1 FGVAYALTGLL
12 QSFAF
17 AFVFLFA
24 CGIASTI
31 YYVPL
36 ISVTQREAPDFIRG
50 RVMASRFLL
59 AQAGLLGGMAISGP
73 LTDRLGAPLVFL
85 TAGTLLGTTHA
96 AAAVTAARPLNVI
109 GAGLLLAVVWFN
121 RRIPGAILFGAGLTL
136 NLIVILAFGGRM
148 PVLLPRDIDPNSAVL
163 AVLKGGLDPLH
174 VALQQPQGLWFLG
187 DVFAIPGIAGHA
199 SLVSIGDLLMAAGVA
214 WLIIRCSQRER
225 SLQAAY
231 GPSPSR

>member
-1 FGVAYALTGLL
+1 MFLFFAVIAAALAIAVLIGGDVRRLSQLRLRHLELL
-12 QSFAF
+12 LAAF
-17 AFVFLFA
+17 AVK
-24 CGIASTI
+24 
-31 YYVPL
+31 
-36 ISVTQREAPDFIRG
+36 ISVA
-50 RVMASRFLL
+50 
-59 AQAGLLGGMAISGP
+59 
-73 LTDRLGAPLVFL
+73 
-85 TAGTLLGTTHA
+85 LLGTTHA
-96 AAAVTAARPLNVI
+96 PAAINAARPLNVI
-109 GAGLLLAVVWFN
+109 GAVLLLAVVWFN
-121 RRIPGAILFGAGLTL
+121 WRIPGAILFGAGLTL

-148 PVLLPRDIDPNSAVL
+148 PVLLPRDVDPNSAVL

-214 WLIIRCSQRER
+214 WLIIRCSQREP

>member
-1 FGVAYALTGLL
+1 MFLFFAVIAGALAVAVLIGGDVRRLSQLRLRHLELL
-12 QSFAF
+12 LAAF
-17 AFVFLFA
+17 AA
-24 CGIASTI
+24 K
-31 YYVPL
+31 
-36 ISVTQREAPDFIRG
+36 ISVA
-50 RVMASRFLL
+50 
-59 AQAGLLGGMAISGP
+59 
-73 LTDRLGAPLVFL
+73 
-85 TAGTLLGTTHA
+85 LLGTTHA

-136 NLIVILAFGGRM
+136 NLIVILAVGGRM

-174 VALQQPQGLWFLG
+174 VALPHPQGLWFLG
-187 DVFAIPGIAGHA
+187 DIFAIPGIGGHA

-214 WLIIRCSQRER
+214 WLIIRCSQREP

>member
-1 FGVAYALTGLL
+1 MFLFFAVIAAALAIAVLIGGDVRRLSQLRLRHLELL
-12 QSFAF
+12 LAAF
-17 AFVFLFA
+17 AVK
-24 CGIASTI
+24 IA
-31 YYVPL
+31 V
-36 ISVTQREAPDFIRG
+36 G
-50 RVMASRFLL
+50 
-59 AQAGLLGGMAISGP
+59 
-73 LTDRLGAPLVFL
+73 
-85 TAGTLLGTTHA
+85 LLGTTHA
-96 AAAVTAARPLNVI
+96 QAAINAARPLNAI
-109 GAGLLLAVVWFN
+109 GAVLLLAVVWFN

>member
-1 FGVAYALTGLL
+1 MFLFFAVIAGALAVAVLIGGDVRRLSQLRLRHLELL
-12 QSFAF
+12 LAAF
-17 AFVFLFA
+17 AA
-24 CGIASTI
+24 K
-31 YYVPL
+31 
-36 ISVTQREAPDFIRG
+36 ISVA
-50 RVMASRFLL
+50 
-59 AQAGLLGGMAISGP
+59 
-73 LTDRLGAPLVFL
+73 
-85 TAGTLLGTTHA
+85 LLGTTHA

-174 VALQQPQGLWFLG
+174 VALPHPQGLWFLG
-187 DVFAIPGIAGHA
+187 DIFAIPGIGGHA

-231 GPSPSR
+231 GPSPSQ

>member
-1 FGVAYALTGLL
+1 
-12 QSFAF
+12 
-17 AFVFLFA
+17 VFLFFA
-24 CGIASTI
+24 VIAGALAVAVLIGGDVRRLSQ
-31 YYVPL
+31 L
-36 ISVTQREAPDFIRG
+36 RLRHLELLLAAFAAKISVA
-50 RVMASRFLL
+50 
-59 AQAGLLGGMAISGP
+59 
-73 LTDRLGAPLVFL
+73 
-85 TAGTLLGTTHA
+85 LLGTTHA

-174 VALQQPQGLWFLG
+174 VALPHPQGLWFLG
-187 DVFAIPGIAGHA
+187 DIFAIPGIGGHA

>member
-1 FGVAYALTGLL
+1 MFLFFAVIAGALAVAVLIGGDVRRLSQLRLRHLELL
-12 QSFAF
+12 LAAF
-17 AFVFLFA
+17 AA
-24 CGIASTI
+24 K
-31 YYVPL
+31 
-36 ISVTQREAPDFIRG
+36 ISVA
-50 RVMASRFLL
+50 
-59 AQAGLLGGMAISGP
+59 
-73 LTDRLGAPLVFL
+73 
-85 TAGTLLGTTHA
+85 LLGTTHA

-174 VALQQPQGLWFLG
+174 VALPHPQGLWFLG
-187 DVFAIPGIAGHA
+187 DILAIPGIGGHA

-214 WLIIRCSQRER
+214 WLIIRCSQREP

-231 GPSPSR
+231 GPSPSQ